1 MWHMVVSKAA
11 ALVGQLTLGFVNT
24 CGNYPILTLAFLVVM
39 VVLVCTLWIQTL
51 NIRLSVL
58 RSPVRSEDRSLASP
72 HSPRWGK
79 AWQPGQ
85 SFQLAPPVPQFF
97 PTPRGK
103 VPLSHRGSHDELHCC
118 AGRGSLGRH
127 HRGRA
132 PVHVPDR

>member
-1 MWHMVVSKAA
+1 MWHMLVSKAD

-24 CGNYPILTLAFLVVM
+24 CGNYPTLTLAFLVVM

-58 RSPVRSEDRSLASP
+58 RSPVRSEDRSLATP

-85 SFQLAPPVPQFF
+85 SFQLSSGGTRWHIVARSQ
-97 PTPRGK
+97 
-103 VPLSHRGSHDELHCC
+103 HD
-118 AGRGSLGRH
+118 
-127 HRGRA
+127 
-132 PVHVPDR
+132 P